1 MKVKKMNPLKV
12 ALVNNFPPYSGTGR
26 VAYELF
32 KNLRG
37 EQSGKVEADLFC
49 THFMRRGEASWE
61 VNKNVKFLHNFAYKE
76 HENLSRVLI
85 YFVDPYRIPKGYDIY
100 HVTNHMLGRFASV
113 RRPSVVTVH
122 DVLQFKYREN
132 FGSIFS
138 SLIYNFLMD
147 KSIKSLTRTTH
158 IISVSF
164 WSADQVS
171 AILNIPREK
180 ISVVYN
186 GLDHALF
193 YPREKWESRKKLNL
207 PLDAK
212 IILNLGSEIRRKN
225 LGTLFKSL
233 RLIVDKNPKVI
244 LLRIGEKTA
253 AISKL
258 IDDLR
263 LSENIRYLNFV
274 PESDLPYVYS
284 SADVLVIPSHE
295 EGFGFPV
302 IEAQACGLPVIASRR
317 SSLPEI
323 GGSNCF
329 YIEREEDEVL
339 LAEMI
344 SDVILAPLPRLE
356 TLIEGG
362 IDNAGKFSWEK
373 NARETLDVYEE
384 VLSKNGKV
392 GKLE

>member
-1 MKVKKMNPLKV
+1 MKPLKV
-12 ALVNNFPPYSGTGR
+12 AIINNFPPYSGTGR

-32 KNLRG
+32 KNLRS

-49 THFMRRGEASWE
+49 THFMRRDEVSWK
-61 VNKNVKFLHNFAYKE
+61 VNKDVKFLHNFAYKE
-76 HENLSRVLI
+76 HENLSRALI
-85 YFVDPYRIPKGYDIY
+85 YFVDPYRIPKSYDIY
-100 HVTNHMLGRFASV
+100 HVTNHMLGWFAIV

-132 FGSIFS
+132 FGTAFS
-138 SLIYNFLMD
+138 SLIYNYLMD
-147 KSIKSLTRTTH
+147 KSIKNLTRANH
-158 IISVSF
+158 IISVSK

-171 AILNIPREK
+171 TILNIPREK

-186 GLDHALF
+186 GIDHGF
-193 YPREKWESRKKLNL
+193 FKPYEKWESRKKLNL

-212 IILNLGSEIRRKN
+212 IILNVGSEIKRKN
-225 LGTLFKSL
+225 LQTLLKSL

-244 LLRIGEKTA
+244 LLRVGEKTPA
-253 AISKL
+253 VSEI
-258 IDDLR
+258 IENLR
-263 LSENIRYLNFV
+263 LSENVSYLNFV
-274 PESDLPYVYS
+274 PEGNLPFVYS
-284 SADVLVIPSHE
+284 SADVLVIPSLE

-302 IEAQACGLPVIASRR
+302 IEAQSCGIPVIASRK

-344 SDVILAPLPRLE
+344 SDVISAPSDRLRNIVE
-356 TLIEGG
+356 SGIE
-362 IDNAGKFSWEK
+362 NAGKFSWEK
-373 NARETLDVYEE
+373 NARETISVYEE
-384 VLSKNGKV
+384 VLSKDGKV
-392 GKLE
+392 GKVE

>member
-1 MKVKKMNPLKV
+1 MNPLKV
-12 ALVNNFPPYSGTGR
+12 ALINNFPPYSGTGR

-32 KNLRG
+32 KNLRK
-37 EQSGKVEADLFC
+37 EQSNKVDVDLFC
-49 THFMRRGEASWE
+49 THFMRREEASWD
-61 VNKNVKFLHNFAYKE
+61 VNKEVKFLHRFAYKE
-76 HENLSRVLI
+76 HENLSRALI

-100 HVTNHMLGRFASV
+100 HVTNHMLGRFAAV
-113 RRPSVVTVH
+113 RRPSLVTVH
-122 DVLQFKYREN
+122 DVLQFKYREKM
-132 FGSIFS
+132 GSPLS
-138 SLIYNFLMD
+138 SYIYNFLMD
-147 KSIKSLTRTTH
+147 KSIRSLSGANH
-158 IISVSF
+158 LISVSG

-171 AILNIPREK
+171 KILNIPREI

-193 YPREKWESRKKLNL
+193 YPREKWESRKRLNL

-212 IILNLGSEIRRKN
+212 IILNLGSEIKRKN
-225 LGTLFKSL
+225 LQTLLKSL
-233 RLIVDKNPKVI
+233 RLIVNKNPKAI

-263 LSENIRYLNFV
+263 LSENIRYLDFV
-274 PESDLPYVYS
+274 PESDLPYVYG
-284 SADVLVIPSHE
+284 SADVLVIPSLE

-317 SSLPEI
+317 SSLPEV

-329 YIEREEDEVL
+329 YIEKEEDEVL

-344 SDVILAPLPRLE
+344 VDVISAPISRLA
-356 TLIEGG
+356 TIIEGG
-362 IDNAGKFSWEK
+362 IENAGKFSWER
-373 NARETLDVYEE
+373 NAAETLSVYEE
-384 VLSKNGKV
+384 VLSKYGEI
-392 GKLE
+392 G

>member
-1 MKVKKMNPLKV
+1 MNPLKV
-12 ALVNNFPPYSGTGR
+12 ALINNFPPYSGTGR

-32 KNLRG
+32 KNLRC
-37 EQSGKVEADLFC
+37 ERSREVEVDLFC

-61 VNKNVKFLHNFAYKE
+61 VNKDVKFLHNFAYKE
-76 HENLSRVLI
+76 SENLSRALI

-100 HVTNHMLGRFASV
+100 HVTNHMLGRFAVV

-122 DVLQFKYREN
+122 DVLQFKYREK
-132 FGSIFS
+132 FGSSFS

-147 KSIKSLTRTTH
+147 KSIKSLTRATH
-158 IISVSF
+158 IISVSK

-186 GLDHALF
+186 GIDHGLF
-193 YPREKWESRKKLNL
+193 KPYEKWEARKRLNL

-212 IILNLGSEIRRKN
+212 IILNVGSEIKRKN
-225 LGTLFKSL
+225 LQTLLKSL

-284 SADVLVIPSHE
+284 SADVLVIPSLE

-302 IEAQACGLPVIASRR
+302 IEAQACGVVVIASRR
-317 SSLPEI
+317 SSLPEV
-323 GGSNCF
+323 GGQNCF
-329 YIEREEDEVL
+329 YIEKEDDEAL
-339 LAEMI
+339 LSEMI
-344 SDVILAPLPRLE
+344 GDIISAEPNRLG

-362 IDNAGKFSWEK
+362 IENAGKFSWER
-373 NARETLDVYEE
+373 NARETVSVYGEI
-384 VLSKNGKV
+384 LSNYGKI
-392 GKLE
+392 G